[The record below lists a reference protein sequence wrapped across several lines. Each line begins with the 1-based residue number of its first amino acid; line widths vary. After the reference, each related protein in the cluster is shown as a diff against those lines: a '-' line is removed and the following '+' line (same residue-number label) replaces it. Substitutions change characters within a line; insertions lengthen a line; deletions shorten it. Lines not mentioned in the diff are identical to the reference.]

1 MGNVQRDVTDIEEVE
16 DEKEG
21 SDKRSHDGP
30 SIVIGTPSEL
40 SKALHNKVVLAHP
53 RFSTSKVEFST
64 NHSGVG
70 R

>member
-40 SKALHNKVVLAHP
+40 SKALHNKVVRPCSSSLFH
-53 RFSTSKVEFST
+53 FLIF
-64 NHSGVG
+64 
-70 R
+70 

>member
-1 MGNVQRDVTDIEEVE
+1 MIQIQIFHAQVRCLGNVQRDVTDIEEVE

-40 SKALHNKVVLAHP
+40 SKALHNKV
-53 RFSTSKVEFST
+53 
-64 NHSGVG
+64 
-70 R
+70 

>member
-40 SKALHNKVVLAHP
+40 SKALHNKVVPANP
-53 RFSTSKVEFST
+53 NIF
-64 NHSGVG
+64 
-70 R
+70 